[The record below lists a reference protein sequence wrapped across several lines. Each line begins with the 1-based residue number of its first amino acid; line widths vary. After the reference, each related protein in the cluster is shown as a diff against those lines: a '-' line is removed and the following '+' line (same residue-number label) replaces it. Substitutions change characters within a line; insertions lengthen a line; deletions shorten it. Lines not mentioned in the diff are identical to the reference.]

1 MSTMKI
7 YIPTYKRVDKQITYN
22 ALPKKY
28 KKKVIM
34 VVQKQEEKLYKE
46 KYDCKF
52 EIVNNNIGL
61 SKTRKHIFKISQG
74 KRFCIIDDDV
84 TFWRRNSKYV
94 KEEQCGSL
102 PDNELEPKMIKV
114 KVKKDIV
121 LFDQNKD
128 LLDQENKVISVDAV
142 NGPEIILGSMTDV
155 STSGNWPTIF
165 DAKNKD

>member
-52 EIVNNNIGL
+52 EIVDNNIGL
-61 SKTRKHIFKISQG
+61 SRKRKHIFKISQG
-74 KRFCIIDDDV
+74 I
-84 TFWRRNSKYV
+84 
-94 KEEQCGSL
+94 
-102 PDNELEPKMIKV
+102 
-114 KVKKDIV
+114 
-121 LFDQNKD
+121 
-128 LLDQENKVISVDAV
+128 
-142 NGPEIILGSMTDV
+142 
-155 STSGNWPTIF
+155 
-165 DAKNKD
+165 